1 MDVSVILV
9 SYNTKDLTLDC
20 IKSVYEKTSGLD
32 FDIYLVDNNS
42 HDGTCDAVEQQY
54 PDVKVIRNQDNKG
67 FGAANNIA
75 IRLSDAKYVF
85 CLNTDTLLINNA
97 IKVLYDYMENNKN
110 VGACG
115 GQLYDKEMN
124 VTCSVGNFPSIL
136 RIFFQFGG
144 LKYLFPNYWKEKI
157 SPAKS
162 LTSNTCTP
170 VDYICGAD
178 IFFRKSVL
186 DTIGLF
192 DENIFMYGEESDI
205 CLRIKKFGSE
215 VMFIPNSEIIHL
227 CGKSSVNIN
236 KQKICLKSL
245 LYWYKKNLGLLPF
258 YLLKT
263 TLIFNYIFRYIFSFK
278 NEHKELIAYISR
290 I

>member
-20 IKSVYEKTSGLD
+20 IKSVYEKTSGVD

-42 HDGTCDAVEQQY
+42 HDGTCDAVEKAY
-54 PDVKVIRNQDNKG
+54 PNVKIIRNPDNKG

-75 IRLSDAKYVF
+75 IQLSDAKYVF

-97 IKVLYDYMENNKN
+97 IKILYDYMENNET

-115 GQLYDKEMN
+115 GQLYDKDMQI
-124 VTCSVGNFPSIL
+124 TCTVGNFPSIL
-136 RIFFQFGG
+136 RIFFQFCG

-162 LTSNTCTP
+162 LNSNDTQP

-186 DTIGLF
+186 DKVGLF
-192 DENIFMYGEESDI
+192 DENIFMYGEESDL
-205 CLRIKKFGSE
+205 CLRVKKAGFDIIFVPS
-215 VMFIPNSEIIHL
+215 SEIIHL
-227 CGKSSVNIN
+227 CGKSSANID

-245 LYWYKKNLGLLPF
+245 LYWYKKNLGVAPY
-258 YLLKT
+258 YLLKII
-263 TLIFNYIFRYIFSFK
+263 LILHFVFRYIFSGK
-278 NEHKELIAYISR
+278 KEYKELFVYISQL
-290 I
+290 